1 MQRPE
6 ITELFRYFSKIEF
19 ALDVLETKRVFCSR
33 AQSFNDPFDGSIS
46 FEVDLDPAEFIAS
59 AHRTYQKQGHNWEGI
74 KSILDAHVLPDGTLT
89 DATKSTIKSTAEKY
103 RESNKNAGILCLS
116 EDPLSVLMWSHYA
129 NKHQGVCIGFTR
141 SETNDLGDDDA
152 CNPIVYSDVY
162 PKPRFSQLYR
172 KDGALTEELL
182 FTKARD
188 WAYEKE
194 WRMMSDKG
202 DFHAK
207 IPGPVSRVILGC
219 RFEDGQLNRI
229 KESCGSNKVPLFRA
243 HQIPHHFALELRPE

>member
-6 ITELFRYFSKIEF
+6 ITELFRYYSNIEF
-19 ALDVLETKRVFCSR
+19 ALDVLNTKRVFCSR

-59 AHRTYQKQGHNWEGI
+59 AHRTHQKQGHDWEGI
-74 KSILDAHVLPDGTLT
+74 KRILDTKISPDGTLM
-89 DATKSTIKSTAEKY
+89 DSTKDTIHSTAQAY
-103 RESNKNAGILCLS
+103 RESNENAGIFCFS

-129 NKHQGVCIGFTR
+129 NKHQGICMGFTR

-162 PKPRFSQLYR
+162 PTPRFSQLYR
-172 KDGALTEELL
+172 EDASLTEDLL

-202 DFHAK
+202 DFHAN
-207 IPGPVSRVILGC
+207 IPGSVSKVILGC
-219 RFEDGQLNRI
+219 RFADDRLDKF
-229 KESCGSNKVPLFRA
+229 KELCSADKIPLFRA
-243 HQIPHHFALELRPE
+243 HQVPRHFALELKPE